1 MKEWNTSDFPMDDLP
16 DSIDDVIDSI
26 FEEKDT
32 HSEEEKD
39 RKSHVRPA
47 QEQEDRIEPWE
58 LLPENRVRV
67 KVKCRLKDEGIFVE
81 VNVDFKVEAIEGDKV
96 ILSSPNFVFVWRC
109 LEKGNEILLLSNDEK
124 YLLIGEVENVDLRK
138 ETLVVTLK
146 GKPIRYSRQLFRV
159 EVNPKEPIYL
169 VMKVDQKPIVAT
181 VNDINE
187 EACSFIYENLPLL
200 PGDIFGVILR
210 FPDGKKILIPDS
222 EVITIRNRNDG
233 LKIYVLKI
241 KVPEKEKSYLRK
253 FLIERQREILNKLK
267 EG

>member
-1 MKEWNTSDFPMDDLP
+1 MIEDNTPDIPIDGLS

-26 FEEKDT
+26 FEEKQEVPEEKET
-32 HSEEEKD
+32 NLSQEREEE
-39 RKSHVRPA
+39 
-47 QEQEDRIEPWE
+47 IELWE
-58 LLPENRVRV
+58 LIPENKVTA

-81 VNVDFKVEAIEGDKV
+81 VNVDFKVEAIEGDRV

-109 LEKGNEILLLSNDEK
+109 LEKGNEILLLSKDGN
-124 YLLIGEVENVDLRK
+124 YLLIGEVEETNLRK
-138 ETLVVTLK
+138 ETLIVSLK
-146 GKPIRYSRQLFRV
+146 GKPIKYSRQLFRV
-159 EVNPKEPIYL
+159 EVNPKKPIYL
-169 VMKVDQKPIVAT
+169 VMKVDQEPIVAT

-187 EACSFIYENLPLL
+187 EACSFIYKPLPLL
-200 PGDIFGVILR
+200 PGDIFGVVLR

-222 EVITIRNRNDG
+222 EVITVRNRNDG

-253 FLIERQREILNKLK
+253 YLIERQREILNKLK